1 MAKYFSN
8 SEFACHCGC
17 GKGSMDK
24 TLIAKLDELRELV
37 GAPLYVNSGYRCAKR
52 NKDIG
57 GSKDSQHLYGKAADI
72 RTNAKGMTP
81 KKLAQ
86 LAEKVGFDGIGIYTW
101 GIHVDVRGKKARW
114 NG

>member
-1 MAKYFSN
+1 MAKYFSA

-24 TLIAKLDELRELV
+24 NLVSKLDELRELV
-37 GAPLYVNSGYRCAKR
+37 GAPIYVNSGYRCAQR
-52 NKDIG
+52 NKNIG

-72 RTNAKGMTP
+72 RTNAKGVTP
-81 KKLAQ
+81 AKFAQ
-86 LAEKVGFDGIGIYTW
+86 LAEKVGFDGIGIYKW

-114 NG
+114 NE